1 MELLGEVVGNN
12 MSFAVSFPFSYIRL
26 HTLWLVCTVVPYLH
40 SHHKWENGVFAKQPP
55 MLNRILWHR
64 SPRLQESLTPRVHLR
79 IVYLYLQV
87 TQIGFAC
94 AFP

>member
-64 SPRLQESLTPRVHLR
+64 VV
-79 IVYLYLQV
+79 IYLYLQV
-87 TQIGFAC
+87 TQFGFDC